1 MSSPTFRRPRGAWRG
16 EVVVPAATAALFA
29 LVLGALTW
37 GGTIQ
42 QALRERW
49 HPGDW
54 ALTVADLPS
63 GAEEI
68 AVDPAWIGPSA
79 PHEPVPHLLPGLHY
93 LGSHFLTRGLS
104 PDGGADVVTAVSGA
118 RHGSVSVY
126 TSVFTPDARDPAPHP
141 VGKIYAGSL
150 TGDHWPARVL
160 DHAAAAGVELT
171 SLRRIGE
178 HTRGDGGWLAP
189 GWQDYGERDRST
201 GQKGYAG
208 FTALETDPETGARQR
223 VTVVMTAVSGTVVLL
238 ATLAPDDSAVPAEL
252 HVDALVAQ
260 VAAKVRADPPDRSHG
275 RGKRPVL
282 RARAPRST

>member
-1 MSSPTFRRPRGAWRG
+1 MRSPTYRRPRRAWRG
-16 EVVVPAATAALFA
+16 EVVVPVAAAALFA

-37 GGTIQ
+37 GGAIQ

-54 ALTVADLPS
+54 ALTAADLPP

-68 AVDPAWIGPSA
+68 VVDPAWVAPSA

-93 LGSHFLTRGLS
+93 LGSRFLTRDWF
-104 PDGGADVVTAVSGA
+104 PQDGGADVVTAVSGA
-118 RHGSVSVY
+118 RHGPVSVY
-126 TSVFTPDARDPAPHP
+126 TSVFVPDARDPAPHP
-141 VGKIYAGSL
+141 AGKVYAGSL
-150 TGDHWPARVL
+150 TDDHWPSRVL

-189 GWQDYGERDRST
+189 GWQDYVERDRST

-208 FTALETDPETGARQR
+208 FTAVETDPVTGTRQR

-238 ATLAPDDSAVPAEL
+238 ATLAPDDATVPAEL
-252 HVDALVAQ
+252 QVDALVAQ
-260 VAAKVRADPPDRSHG
+260 VAAKVRADPPDPSEG
-275 RGKRPVL
+275 RR
-282 RARAPRST
+282 